1 MTHQRCALLAKI
13 FWRKPLGLLSFLHV
27 RSGLADVFSTGNH
40 HFEGL
45 SCKGMI
51 CIVNLVRSR
60 FLRPMLIEAA
70 Y

>member
-1 MTHQRCALLAKI
+1 MIHQRCALLAKI
-13 FWRKPLGLLSFLHV
+13 FRRKPLGLLNFLHV
-27 RSGLADVFSTGNH
+27 RSGLADVISPGNH

-51 CIVNLVRSR
+51 CTVNLVRSS
-60 FLRPMLIEAA
+60 FLRPIEAA